1 MENTLI
7 INCVSELEIL
17 TGFPIWPRWSQ
28 AHRDTFC
35 PVLNLDLWLVLG
47 DISENG
53 FLGAYLTTS
62 LLIKPTGVGARVPVM
77 GCLWVEVSQGPS
89 TSDSFQKLSQAKSWH
104 YDGRGGSITGW
115 GTLTLKVGQW
125 WMAPL
130 AISRTKPHG
139 PSSVV
144 CPLHWD

>member
-7 INCVSELEIL
+7 IHCVSELEIL

-28 AHRDTFC
+28 AHTNTFC

-47 DISENG
+47 DISEDG
-53 FLGAYLTTS
+53 FLVAYLTTS

-89 TSDSFQKLSQAKSWH
+89 ASDSFQKLSEAKS
-104 YDGRGGSITGW
+104 
-115 GTLTLKVGQW
+115 
-125 WMAPL
+125 
-130 AISRTKPHG
+130 
-139 PSSVV
+139 
-144 CPLHWD
+144 